1 MPRDIL
7 FLFLIALAL
16 FAMQAIGGVFQIRDY
31 KKSIHRLHKLG
42 NLGIG
47 QKKGRMFNSYIVIIA
62 CDKNQMITGCE
73 VLDGKTF
80 LSKFHPQNKVG
91 TVDIIGK
98 SIIDLQAELRLMDK
112 KEKKYKGY
120 LQALYDLVMRFEHEK
135 ESQQA
140 AMTSVSLVSQ

>member
-1 MPRDIL
+1 MPQDIL
-7 FLFLIALAL
+7 FLFLIALVL

-120 LQALYDLVMRFEHEK
+120 LQALDALVMRFEHDM

-140 AMTSVSLVSQ
+140 AMSNVSLVSQ